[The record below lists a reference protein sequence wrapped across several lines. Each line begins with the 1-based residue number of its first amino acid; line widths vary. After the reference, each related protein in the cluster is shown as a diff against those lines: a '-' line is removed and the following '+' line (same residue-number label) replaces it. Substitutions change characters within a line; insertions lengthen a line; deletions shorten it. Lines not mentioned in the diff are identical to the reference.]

1 METSRTTDNRISGTG
16 LVQILE
22 EPEPLARTLVS
33 ALDAQTLAKVV
44 RRVDALLADPN
55 GLHNGH
61 KRTKLTED
69 DAEKFKLALIIA
81 VGHASVWASRGPL
94 VNRAKGRG
102 RPPDNAV
109 FLFIDDLVLALE
121 GVGLKPS
128 LRYVAGS
135 ESLLVRLFI
144 ELAPLLWGPVEAP
157 RRVFERWQRFRPT
170 LTRQ

>member
-1 METSRTTDNRISGTG
+1 LSRTTDNHNSGTD
-16 LVQILE
+16 LIRILE
-22 EPEPLARTLVS
+22 EPEPPGRTLVS
-33 ALDAQTLAKVV
+33 ALDAQTLAEVV
-44 RRVDALLADPN
+44 RRVDALLAD
-55 GLHNGH
+55 HHGH

-69 DAEKFKLALIIA
+69 DAGKFKLALIIA
-81 VGHASVWASRGPL
+81 VGHASVWASHGPL
-94 VNRAKGRG
+94 PNRVKGRG